1 MDNFFTL
8 FFDHQGNFQW
18 SSIAACISFLV
29 LLAQVAQFIYQQGRL
44 KENKKLDIWIELR
57 TASLKQVKES
67 IRILLEHTTITLS
80 AENLIIY
87 RQNQHKLFIN
97 LNSNNEYYH
106 QIIDKMNEYLEE
118 YDKYIKGN
126 AGNFNSKII
135 LDLTKLYA
143 RYENKEIDIIT
154 NYKMNK

>member
-1 MDNFFTL
+1 MDKFYTL

-18 SSIAACISFLV
+18 SSIATGISSLV

-67 IRILLEHTTITLS
+67 IRVLLEHTSVKLS
-80 AENLIIY
+80 TENLIIY
-87 RQNQHKLFIN
+87 RHNQYNLFIN
-97 LNSNNEYYH
+97 LNSNNDYYF
-106 QIIDKMNEYLEE
+106 QVIDKMNDYVKE
-118 YDKYIKGN
+118 YDKYI
-126 AGNFNSKII
+126 AGDVKNFDSRII
-135 LDLTKLYA
+135 LDLTKLYV

-154 NYKMNK
+154 NYKINK

>member
-1 MDNFFTL
+1 MDKFFTL

-29 LLAQVAQFIYQQGRL
+29 LLAQAAQFIYQQGRL

-67 IRILLEHTTITLS
+67 IRILLEHTTVTLS
-80 AENLIIY
+80 TENLIIY
-87 RQNQHKLFIN
+87 RQNQYNLFIN
-97 LNSNNEYYH
+97 LNSNNDYYS
-106 QIIDKMNEYLEE
+106 QVIDKMNEYLEE
-118 YDKYIKGN
+118 YDKYIKGDVE
-126 AGNFNSKII
+126 NFDFNII
-135 LDLTKLYA
+135 LDLTKLYV